1 MTKILLDTRESP
13 ETKEILSLFLKSE
26 EVMLPVGDI
35 VYNDTIV
42 YEHKTISDFIASVFD
57 GRLFTQIDAMKNN
70 YSHSFVLV
78 SGTLTEILETAE
90 MVNRYSSILAAVC
103 SCYTRGCPII
113 FTDNLVNM
121 ADVIKVLGEKLS
133 DNKNRSRP
141 IEKKK
146 MTDKRLQIV
155 CSFDGINETRGKA
168 ILDYFG
174 SVKNF
179 LSASEDDLQEIHGIG
194 RTTAKN
200 IREVLDS

>member
-70 YSHSFVLV
+70 YSHSFILV

-113 FTDNLVNM
+113 FTDNLTNLAEV
-121 ADVIKVLGEKLS
+121 VKVLGDKLT
-133 DNKNRSRP
+133 DGKTRSRP
-141 IEKKK
+141 IEKTK
-146 MTDKRLQIV
+146 MEDKRLQFI
-155 CSFDGINETRGKA
+155 CSLDGINETRGKT
-168 ILDYFG
+168 ILAHFG

-179 LSASEDDLQEIHGIG
+179 LSASEDEIQKIHGIG
-194 RTTAKN
+194 ALTAKK
-200 IREVLDS
+200 IREVLGS